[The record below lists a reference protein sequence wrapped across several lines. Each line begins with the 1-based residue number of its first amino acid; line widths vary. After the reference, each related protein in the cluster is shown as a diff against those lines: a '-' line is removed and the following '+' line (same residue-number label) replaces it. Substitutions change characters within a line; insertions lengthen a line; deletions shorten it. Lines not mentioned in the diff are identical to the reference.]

1 MNLVIF
7 FSKGSI
13 EILSCLLFVLLLLSP
28 GVLDECDSSPRNRIC
43 GTVRLNL
50 PGYFYNLS
58 SADTAWVEYSYHSL
72 WLLQV

>member
-28 GVLDECDSSPRNRIC
+28 GVFDEC
-43 GTVRLNL
+43 TL
-50 PGYFYNLS
+50 PPGIEYVVQ
-58 SADTAWVEYSYHSL
+58 SASTFLGIFIIYHQL
-72 WLLQV
+72 TPPG